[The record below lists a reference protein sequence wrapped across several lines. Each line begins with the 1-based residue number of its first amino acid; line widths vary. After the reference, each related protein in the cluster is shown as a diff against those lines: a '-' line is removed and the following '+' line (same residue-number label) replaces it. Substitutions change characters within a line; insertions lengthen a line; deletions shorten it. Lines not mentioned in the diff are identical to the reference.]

1 MSFSAYFSLR
11 VFIKEKVE
19 NGSNDLVCHVNL
31 NFEEEMV
38 DFQIVVNITW
48 SDPSGSNYSDKQIV
62 TQRPSSKRSYLTPD
76 DEGDYTCTA
85 QMFVDE
91 VLIKETEDIY
101 QFVRR
106 KITFYLILL
115 YFNTFPYSPSYYYF
129 ISGCDRL

>member
-11 VFIKEKVE
+11 AFIKEKVK
-19 NGSNDLVCHVNL
+19 NGSNDLYCHVNL
-31 NFEEEMV
+31 KFDEEMV

-48 SDPSGSNYSDKQIV
+48 RYPSGRNYISYPIV
-62 TQRPSSKRSYLTPD
+62 TQRPISKISYLTPD

-101 QFVRR
+101 QFIRR
-106 KITFYLILL
+106 KITF
-115 YFNTFPYSPSYYYF
+115 S
-129 ISGCDRL
+129 IS

>member
-11 VFIKEKVE
+11 AFIKEKVE
-19 NGSNDLVCHVNL
+19 NGSNDLFCHVNI
-31 NFEEEMV
+31 NFDEEMV

-48 SDPSGSNYSDKQIV
+48 TFPSGRNYISDQIV

-91 VLIKETEDIY
+91 VLIKKTEEIY
-101 QFVRR
+101 EFIRR
-106 KITFYLILL
+106 KITF
-115 YFNTFPYSPSYYYF
+115 F
-129 ISGCDRL
+129 IS

>member
-38 DFQIVVNITW
+38 DFQIVVIITW
-48 SDPSGSNYSDKQIV
+48 RYPSGWNYISYPIV

>member
-1 MSFSAYFSLR
+1 MSFSGHFSVR
-11 VFIKEKVE
+11 VSINEEVK

-48 SDPSGSNYSDKQIV
+48 RYPSGRNYISNPIV
-62 TQRPSSKRSYLTPD
+62 TQMPSSKRSYLTPD

-101 QFVRR
+101 QFLRR
-106 KITFYLILL
+106 KIAFFYHVPIHI
-115 YFNTFPYSPSYYYF
+115 PIQS
-129 ISGCDRL
+129 